1 MGQVEV
7 AYSEDLGP
15 AEEHCAP
22 EPTALV
28 IISGEQDCSLSWRET
43 LSHPTN
49 LGPKQPGPCMLCTPS
64 QSSPSSPERQVASP
78 TSGEEQ
84 AERKTRIV
92 QDLIWPLSRTSSG

>member
-64 QSSPSSPERQVASP
+64 QSSPSAQVH
-78 TSGEEQ
+78 G
-84 AERKTRIV
+84 R
-92 QDLIWPLSRTSSG
+92 WPLPPAEKSRQRGRLELCRT